1 MPSLS
6 KLILTKFER
15 SQTHRNPILER
26 CAKALTALAQ
36 QRDVLTAALEGKEFT
51 VKISK
56 WAIDEHGRHYRV
68 EKDRLVRPWF
78 FKETQGWL
86 VQLKY
91 GARVVPLDT
100 DHNAVV
106 VPELSDVCAVFDIFE
121 KAVQSCDFDKS
132 LAALAELKTRSTEGV
147 HA

>member
-1 MPSLS
+1 M
-6 KLILTKFER
+6 
-15 SQTHRNPILER
+15 
-26 CAKALTALAQ
+26 ADVTAQ
-36 QRDVLTAALEGKEFT
+36 K
-51 VKISK
+51 KID
-56 WAIDEHGRHYRV
+56 W
-68 EKDRLVRPWF
+68 VRPWF
-78 FKETQGWL
+78 FKEAQGWL

-121 KAVQSCDFDKS
+121 KAVQSGEFDKN
-132 LAALAELKTRSTEGV
+132 LAALAQRKTRSTEDV